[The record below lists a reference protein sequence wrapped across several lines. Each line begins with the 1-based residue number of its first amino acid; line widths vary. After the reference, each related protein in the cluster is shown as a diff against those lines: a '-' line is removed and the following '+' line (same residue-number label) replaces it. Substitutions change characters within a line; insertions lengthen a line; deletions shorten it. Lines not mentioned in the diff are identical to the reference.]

1 MPETFFIAA
10 QKLGG
15 YLPKKNTLCFIL
27 IIKFNKQYW
36 KVFQPHRITELQY
49 YKIGSYGT

>member
-15 YLPKKNTLCFIL
+15 YLPKNPFVSFLLENSKSNTE
-27 IIKFNKQYW
+27 
-36 KVFQPHRITELQY
+36 VFQRHRITILQN
-49 YKIGSYGT
+49 

>member
-15 YLPKKNTLCFIL
+15 YLPKKKTPFVSFLLENSKSNTEKSFSL
-27 IIKFNKQYW
+27 I
-36 KVFQPHRITELQY
+36 ELQY